1 MFHFS
6 VLPFQKIGIAILTS
20 FLECPMKRA
29 LRDLGNSRIYTA
41 VSKKKNIFYR
51 IVEQNFLPFTTLLC
65 SRVELWGEIV

>member
-41 VSKKKNIFYR
+41 VSKKKHTL
-51 IVEQNFLPFTTLLC
+51 QNSRTKFSAFRNTALLT
-65 SRVELWGEIV
+65 S